1 MNSTKNI
8 LADKIILARPDTK
21 DRFVCFVGQGRTA
34 DRAINDLLD
43 LAGVPR

>member
-1 MNSTKNI
+1 MRMANKV
-8 LADKIILARPDTK
+8 ILARDDTK
-21 DRFVCFVGQGRTA
+21 DRFMGFVGNGRTA